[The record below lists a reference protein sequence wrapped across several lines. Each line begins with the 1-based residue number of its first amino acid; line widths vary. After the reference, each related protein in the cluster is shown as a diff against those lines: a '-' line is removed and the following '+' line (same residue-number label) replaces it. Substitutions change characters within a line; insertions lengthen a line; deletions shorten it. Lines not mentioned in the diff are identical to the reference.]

1 MRDDVASNPGVR
13 FDMTRGPFQMY
24 GASPWYTTIGVGTPP
39 QPMKFAL
46 DSGTNI
52 VWSTST
58 LCGPTG
64 CQHYGGSQFN
74 YGASSSFRFIDQT
87 RRKYSFGPW
96 GDMVVETGADVLR
109 TPDGRT
115 LPVQFYLSAQYDG
128 AQFASID
135 WDGGM
140 GIPSGTAYVQPG
152 NSFIVQDMMNA
163 GAISPGSPFVSF
175 GWDQASKAGNC
186 IIGGYD
192 PNAFDPADGIF
203 VPWTEYTKFQGVG
216 YIWTTPMQSW
226 AVGDKVL
233 AQATAAAPYWF
244 SLDSGSSQFKGDDD
258 LMNQT
263 LGLVGPNAGGP
274 PVVIALGA
282 PNAAAIGTLT
292 VTPPMYNAVIQ
303 TGPGKGALIS
313 QFQPLGLPGLALVGS
328 TLMEWCYTIYEYTVS
343 GSAGRYTLAPRGMW
357 IFNKRG
363 GPKVVSAGASE
374 RWDDA
379 PRPVLDTVGAVPVSQ
394 ETDVVRPGRPLVP
407 EA

>member
-1 MRDDVASNPGVR
+1 MSDDQASNAGVR
-13 FDMTRGPFQMY
+13 FGMTRGPFQMY
-24 GASPWYTTIGVGTPP
+24 GASPWYTVIGIGTPP
-39 QPMKFAL
+39 QPIKFAL

-58 LCGPTG
+58 LCGPSG

-74 YGASSSFRFIDQT
+74 YGASNSFRFIDQT

-109 TPDGRT
+109 TPDGST
-115 LPVQFYLSAQYDG
+115 LPVQFYLSAEYSG
-128 AQFASID
+128 TQFNSID

-163 GAISPGSPFVSF
+163 GAISPSSPFVSF
-175 GWDQASKAGNC
+175 AWDQSSKDGNC

-192 PNAFDPADGIF
+192 SSAFDPRSGIF
-203 VPWTEYTKFQGVG
+203 LPWTEYTKFAGVG

-226 AVGDKVL
+226 AVGDQVL
-233 AQATAAAPYWF
+233 ARATPSAPYWF

-263 LGLVGPNAGGP
+263 LGLVGPSASGP
-274 PVVIALGA
+274 PVIIKLGN
-282 PNAAAIGTLT
+282 PGAAAIGTLT
-292 VTPPMYNAVIQ
+292 VTPPMYNAVIE

-343 GSAGRYTLAPRGMW
+343 GSPGRYTLAPKGMW
-357 IFNKRG
+357 IFNKIN
-363 GPKVVSAGASE
+363 GPVVVSSDASE
-374 RWDDA
+374 QWDDA
-379 PRPVLDTVGAVPVSQ
+379 PRTVLDTVGEMPEPQA
-394 ETDVVRPGRPLVP
+394 TDIVRPGRPLP
-407 EA
+407 TQN